1 MSANIRNKRRV
12 KIVSTTIIFL
22 LFEAALILLWRFSAY
37 YPARM
42 ATEKNTRN
50 ITIYSPRVEYVS
62 RRRNHYICVYD
73 SNQKYKIILGITPNV
88 GCTPREFA
96 EKLNREPVLELAVS
110 NGSGN
115 VCAVSGAETEY
126 FGIDGFN
133 ECQNSSL

>member
-42 ATEKNTRN
+42 ATEKNTSY
-50 ITIYSPRVEYVS
+50 ITVYSPRVEYVS

-73 SNQKYKIILGITPNV
+73 ANQKHKIILGITPNV
-88 GCTPREFA
+88 G
-96 EKLNREPVLELAVS
+96 
-110 NGSGN
+110 
-115 VCAVSGAETEY
+115 
-126 FGIDGFN
+126 
-133 ECQNSSL
+133 